1 MAVPTRP
8 AAGAPIESAWGSIAH
23 DTAVAQDIQ
32 AGVAAIAQTAV
43 ARFDYPLV
51 FPRPFAAAPAVVA
64 MCLGGSVTLV
74 SGVAL
79 STPTG
84 ITLSLFKRDGTN
96 LAAGTSTVYWVAIGP
111 RA

>member
-1 MAVPTRP
+1 MAVPTKP
-8 AAGAPIESAWGSIAH
+8 VSGAAIETAWGAVAH

-32 AGVAAIAQTAV
+32 AGVAAIVQSAV
-43 ARFDYPLV
+43 ARFDYALV

-79 STPTG
+79 ATTTG

-96 LAAGTSTVYWVAIGP
+96 LAAGTSTVYWIAIGP